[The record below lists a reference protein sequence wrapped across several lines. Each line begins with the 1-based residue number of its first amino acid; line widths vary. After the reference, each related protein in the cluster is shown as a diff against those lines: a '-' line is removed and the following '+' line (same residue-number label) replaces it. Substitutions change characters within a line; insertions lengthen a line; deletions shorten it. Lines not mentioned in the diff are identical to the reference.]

1 MAAASPYDLINEGL
15 ARARAG
21 DIAGAGQCMDR
32 ALALAPQDP
41 SVLTGRAVIYRLEG
55 RLRDAVL
62 ACDAALR
69 IAPDHAGAWLERGT
83 ILSTGGSLAMARTS
97 FEQAARFA
105 PGHADAHAN
114 LASLA
119 ARGGDMAVARS
130 AAERALA
137 LQPGNF
143 LAAVALATARLAA
156 GEAQEV
162 LDLLVPLID
171 REPHGGARTTGLAQL
186 GRACEKLGRYD
197 EAYGYFSKSNEDFAA
212 ASARFSAGRM
222 SNTAFIEAIGDGFR
236 AVDRA
241 AWSSPLELAEG
252 KPAPVFLLGYPRSGT
267 TLVENILA
275 SIPGVA
281 ALEERP
287 TLVDTDRGYLLHDSA
302 EAIAAD
308 MARFAAA
315 DAATL
320 APLHDAFWQRVFE
333 AGVPPTATHY
343 VDMDPLK
350 GSRLPFI
357 ARLLPEAK
365 IVVMRRDPRDVVWSC
380 FRTDFALTNASLDFV
395 TLEQTARHYDALMR
409 LTGDAMERLPLAIHE
424 LRYEALVR
432 DFEGATRALCDFA
445 GLPWTPDIHGFADT
459 ARRRG
464 VATASA
470 GQVTKGLYDGSRQWE
485 PYARWLEPVMPILK
499 PWIERYGYD

>member
-1 MAAASPYDLINEGL
+1 MTSPYDLLNAGL
-15 ARARAG
+15 AKARAG

-41 SVLTGRAVIYRLEG
+41 SVLTGRAVIHRLEG

-69 IAPDHAGAWLERGT
+69 IAPDHTGAWLERGT
-83 ILSTGGSLAMARTS
+83 ILSAGGSLALARES
-97 FEQAARFA
+97 FEAAARFA

-119 ARGGDMAVARS
+119 VRGGDMAMARS

-137 LQPGNF
+137 LQPDNF
-143 LAAVALATARLAA
+143 LAAAALATARLAA
-156 GEAQEV
+156 GEAQAV
-162 LDLLVPLID
+162 LDLLLPLID
-171 REPHGGARTTGLAQL
+171 REPPGGARTIALAQL
-186 GRACEKLGRYD
+186 GRACEKLGRYED
-197 EAYGYFSKSNEDFAA
+197 AFDFFAQSNEDFAA
-212 ASARFSAGRM
+212 ANARFTAGRM
-222 SNTAFIEAIGDGFR
+222 SSTAFVEAIGEGFR
-236 AVDRA
+236 GVDPA
-241 AWSSPLELAEG
+241 AWTSPLEPDEG
-252 KPAPVFLLGYPRSGT
+252 RPAPIFLLGYPRSGT

-287 TLVDTDRGYLLHDSA
+287 TLIDTDRAFLLHDSA
-302 EAIAAD
+302 AAIAAD

-320 APLHDAFWQRVFE
+320 APLRDGFWSRVFE
-333 AGVPPTATHY
+333 AGVPPATAHY

-380 FRTDFALTNASLDFV
+380 FRTDFALTNAALDFV
-395 TLEQTARHYDALMR
+395 TLEKTARHYDALMR
-409 LTGDAMERLPLAIHE
+409 LTTDAMERLPLAFHE

-432 DFEGATRALCDFA
+432 DFEPTTRALCDFA
-445 GLPWTPDIHGFADT
+445 GLPWSAEVHGFADT
-459 ARRRG
+459 AQRRG

-470 GQVTKGLYDGSRQWE
+470 GQVTRGLYDGSRQWE
-485 PYARWLEPVMPILK
+485 PYARWLEPVMPILS
-499 PWIERYGYD
+499 PWIERFGYS